1 MLARGARLGPYE
13 IVSALGEGGMG
24 EVYRAR
30 DSRLDRT
37 VALKVLSA
45 RLEATP
51 ELQARFEREARAIA
65 AFQHPNICVLHD
77 LGREGSTSYLVMEYL
92 EGETLASRLR
102 HGPLPLP
109 EVIALGTQIASALA
123 RAHRAGIVHRD
134 LKPANIM
141 LVKSGGQLQA
151 KLLDFGLAKAS
162 ISSSIVPT
170 AHEAATQAGAVL
182 GTIPYM
188 APELLEGREADIRS
202 DIYAFGCVLYEM
214 VTAEP
219 AFKGTRPLEPAA
231 LQRCVQSCL
240 APVPDDRLQSAHD
253 AALLLAGVGD
263 AVAAPPA
270 RSSRRRALTL
280 AWATAL
286 IVVAAVAAWTL
297 HPGPSAPRRIVTEIT
312 PPPGW
317 HFNFG
322 GSFPGAPVISP
333 DGRQV
338 VFAAANASGRTAL
351 WLRPLDAMS
360 ARELP
365 GTQDAVYPFWSPD
378 SASIGYFTQP
388 GPVGGGNLMT
398 LALAGGLP
406 HPLAQVLTS
415 RGGAWAPD
423 GTILFSSDVTGG
435 LLRIPAQGGTPL
447 PVSGC
452 DVHLYS
458 SCRFP
463 YFLPDGRHFLYMAI
477 SHGDTSADMLFEA
490 SLDGSMNRPLLHSL
504 TAGIFAAGKLLYS
517 SEGTLI
523 AQTLDPATGA
533 LHGSPQPVAAGVFD
547 DPITWRAA
555 YSASAAGTLVYAA
568 GSSGEQQLGWV
579 GRDGKLLTMLPA
591 FGGQAVT
598 AAVSPDGKQ
607 VAISLDQGMQDIWT
621 QPLAG
626 GPLAR
631 LTFGPV
637 ANLHPAWSP
646 SGAALAYFGG
656 PAGTG
661 TIAQRP
667 SRGGPEQVLLTHPK
681 GAATGSVLH
690 PVAWS
695 PDGRELLC
703 ASVREIAALDL
714 TQGSLRSLLAT
725 RNDLIRSVALSPDG
739 RWVSDLG
746 GPPGQPANVNVF
758 PFLGSS
764 ATRWQVTT
772 AGAVNQF
779 WVQGGREL
787 DIVDTDG
794 RLLAIP
800 VSISGDAPVF
810 GPPRVLAT
818 NFPPV
823 QAATPDGQR
832 FLASFWPNDHQRL
845 VVVSSWTPRP

>member
-1 MLARGARLGPYE
+1 MLTRGSRLGPYE

-45 RLEATP
+45 KLDATP

-65 AFQHPNICVLHD
+65 ALQHPNICVLHD
-77 LGREGSTSYLVMEYL
+77 LGREGTTSFLVMEYL
-92 EGETLASRLR
+92 EGETLAARLR
-102 HGPLPLP
+102 RGPLPLP
-109 EVIALGTQIASALA
+109 EVVALGAQIASALD

-141 LVKSGGQLQA
+141 LVKSGGQIQA

-170 AHEAATQAGAVL
+170 IHEAATQAGAVL

-188 APELLEGREADIRS
+188 APEQLEGREADVRS

-214 VTAEP
+214 ATAEP
-219 AFKGTRPLEPAA
+219 AFKGVRPLQPSS
-231 LQRCVQSCL
+231 LNRLVQACL
-240 APVPDDRLQSAHD
+240 APNPGDRLQSAHD
-253 AALLLAGVGD
+253 AALMLAGVGD
-263 AVAAPPA
+263 AAPAPPA
-270 RSSRRRALTL
+270 RSPRRRVLIL
-280 AWATAL
+280 AWVTAL
-286 IVVAAVAAWTL
+286 LVIAAVVAWIL
-297 HPGPSAPRRIVTEIT
+297 HPTPARPAPTFTEIV

-322 GSFPGAPVISP
+322 GSFPSPPVISP
-333 DGRQV
+333 NGRQV
-338 VFAAANASGRTAL
+338 VFAAANPSGRTAL
-351 WLRPLDAMS
+351 WLRPLDSMQAQ
-360 ARELP
+360 ELP

-378 SASIGYFTQP
+378 SASLGYFTQP
-388 GPVGGGNLMT
+388 GPFGGGNLMI
-398 LALAGGLP
+398 LSLAGGLP
-406 HPLAQVLTS
+406 HPLAPVLTS
-415 RGGAWAPD
+415 RGGAWAKD
-423 GTILFSSDVTGG
+423 GTILFASDVTGG
-435 LLRIPAQGGTPL
+435 LLRISAQGGTPL

-463 YFLPDGRHFLYMAI
+463 YFLPDGQHFLYMAI
-477 SHGDTSADMLFEA
+477 SHGDTSTDMLFEA

-504 TAGIFAAGKLLYS
+504 SAGIFAAGKLLYS
-517 SEGTLI
+517 SAGTLM

-533 LHGSPQPVAAGVFD
+533 LRGSPQPVAAGVFD
-547 DPITWRAA
+547 DLITWRAA
-555 YSASAAGTLVYAA
+555 YSASMTGTLVYAA
-568 GSSGEQQLGWV
+568 GSSGAQQLGWV
-579 GRDGKLLTMLPA
+579 GRDGKLLTMLPG

-598 AAVSPDGKQ
+598 AAVSPDGKL

-621 QPLAG
+621 QPVTG
-626 GPLAR
+626 GPLSR

-637 ANLHPAWSP
+637 ANLHPVWSP
-646 SGAALAYFGG
+646 SGAAIAYFGG
-656 PAGTG
+656 PAGAG
-661 TIAQRP
+661 AIAQRP
-667 SRGGPEQVLLTHPK
+667 SRGGPEQVLMAHPK
-681 GAATGSVLH
+681 GAATGSPLH
-690 PVAWS
+690 PVGWS

-703 ASVREIAALDL
+703 ASVHEIAALDV
-714 TQGSLRSLLAT
+714 TQGRLRQLLAT
-725 RNDLIRSVALSPDG
+725 RSDLIRSAALSPDG
-739 RWVSDLG
+739 RWVSDLS

-758 PFLGSS
+758 PFRGSPS
-764 ATRWQVTT
+764 TRWQVTT

-800 VSISGDAPVF
+800 VSISGDTPVF
-810 GPPRVLAT
+810 GPPHLLAT

-832 FLASFWPNDHQRL
+832 FLATFWPNDHQRL
-845 VVVSSWTPRP
+845 VVVSSWLPRP